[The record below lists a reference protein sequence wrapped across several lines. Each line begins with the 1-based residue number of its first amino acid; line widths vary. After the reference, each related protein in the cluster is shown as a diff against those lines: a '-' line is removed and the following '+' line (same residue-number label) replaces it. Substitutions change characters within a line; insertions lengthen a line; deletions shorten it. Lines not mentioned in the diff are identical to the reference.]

1 MRRSGFVPAAIAAA
15 ALAATVFLAGCQD
28 IVNDIFDTGAPTGLS
43 ASDGDYADSV
53 EVSWSAPSL
62 TSDKWKGKSI
72 THYRVA
78 WTGPSSGSKTTN
90 STSCSI
96 PVSIDNRATYYEVT
110 VTTVISWV
118 DEGSTSDKGFAMDS
132 ETLFWPDGGKDYAMT
147 GASRWYVTMLQEGF
161 AYRFDFGASSG
172 NVAFYPYKSL
182 DLIDTGTASAPPSST
197 VDWKCDEGGNGH
209 KFYVHV
215 TPVAAGSG
223 FRARCDLGF
232 GF

>member
-1 MRRSGFVPAAIAAA
+1 MTTFI
-15 ALAATVFLAGCQD
+15 
-28 IVNDIFDTGAPTGLS
+28 
-43 ASDGDYADSV
+43 
-53 EVSWSAPSL
+53 
-62 TSDKWKGKSI
+62 
-72 THYRVA
+72 
-78 WTGPSSGSKTTN
+78 SGS
-90 STSCSI
+90 
-96 PVSIDNRATYYEVT
+96 P
-110 VTTVISWV
+110 
-118 DEGSTSDKGFAMDS
+118 EGSSSDKGFAMDS